1 MENNQPSAPQTQPM
15 PTPQEPHVGFPSPNE
30 PKKSGGVIKWIIAAV
45 GVIAIIVV
53 GAIFV
58 LKPPADSTSGNATEE
73 GNVLTAVAT
82 PQATETPV
90 PSPTATPEPVE
101 KGDIAILIQN
111 GTGTPGVA
119 SLVKEALE
127 DIDFV
132 DIVAENADEQEETET
147 TLTYTT
153 DVSQQ
158 IVDEIEAALTDIFGD
173 VRVRRGTVADDYMIS
188 ILTGPKSDST
198 DSTTD
203 TDTTDTDTDT
213 DQ

>member
-15 PTPQEPHVGFPSPNE
+15 PTPQEPHVGFPAPNE

-58 LKPPADSTSGNATEE
+58 LKPPAESTSETTEE

-82 PQATETPV
+82 PQPTETPT
-90 PSPTATPEPVE
+90 PSPTAEPEPID
-101 KGDIAILIQN
+101 KANIAILIQN
-111 GTGTPGVA
+111 GTGTPGDA

-132 DIVAENADEQEETET
+132 DIVAENADDQEETET

-158 IVDEIEAALTDIFGD
+158 VVDEIEAALTDLFGD

-188 ILTGPKSDST
+188 ILTGPKADST
-198 DSTTD
+198 DSTD
-203 TDTTDTDTDT
+203 TDTTDTETDT